1 VAVKIR
7 LARAGAKKKPFYKIV
22 AADSRMKRDGRF
34 LEKLGTWDPINKS
47 LNFSKEGVE
56 KWIATGASPTESVAK
71 LLNKEGFDFKFSY
84 VPKAKQEKKADE
96 SE

>member
-1 VAVKIR
+1 MAVKIR

-47 LNFSKEGVE
+47 LNFSKADVE
-56 KWIATGASPTESVAK
+56 KWIATGASPTDSVAK

-84 VPKAKQEKKADE
+84 VPKAKQVKKTDE